1 MQRIRTTERA
11 DWRDQ
16 ATALGFN
23 YNTIEGKPYWDET
36 AYYQFSLAQI
46 EGDLEATTQEL
57 VGMCYQA
64 VEHIIGRE
72 PLLRRFAIPDFA
84 WDYLRRSWGRQD
96 KDLYGRFDLRYDGK
110 GAPKLFEFNADTP
123 TALFEAAVFQW
134 QWLEQG
140 LATGALPAGADQFNS
155 IHERLIAAFGGLGLE
170 GRTLHLA
177 ALSEHPEDRLTVEYL
192 ADCASQAGATTKL
205 IAIADIGVTADH
217 RFTDLDDQVITHLF
231 KLYPWEWLLADPF
244 GAELPRDQAAIIEP
258 IWKMTLSNK
267 GLLAVLWEL
276 FPDHPALLPAYFED
290 DPRAETLGDYVR
302 KPLLGREGSNIEL
315 VRRGVAAQRT
325 ASDGEPYGSEG
336 YVRQA
341 LAALPEFSGNY
352 PVIGSWVVAGR
363 ACGIGIREEDQLI
376 TSNTA
381 RFVPH
386 VILN

>member
-1 MQRIRTTERA
+1 MQRIGSIERP
-11 DWRDQ
+11 DWKRQ
-16 ATALGFN
+16 ASVLGFD
-23 YNTIEGKPYWDET
+23 YNTVDGKPYWDET
-36 AYYQFSLAQI
+36 AYYRFSLAQI
-46 EGDLEATTQEL
+46 ETDLEATTQEL
-57 VGMCYQA
+57 IGMCYQA
-64 VEHIIGRE
+64 VEHIAGSE
-72 PLLRRFAIPDFA
+72 PLLRRFAIPEFA
-84 WDYLRRSWGRQD
+84 WDYLRRSWRRQD

-110 GAPKLFEFNADTP
+110 GPPKLFEFNADTP

-134 QWLEQG
+134 QWLEQR
-140 LATGALPAGADQFNS
+140 LAAGALPAGADQFNS
-155 IHERLIAAFGGLGLE
+155 IHERLIAAFQGLGLA

-192 ADCASQAGATTKL
+192 ADCARQAGITTKL
-205 IAIADIGVTADH
+205 IAIADIGVTAEH
-217 RFTDLDDQVITHLF
+217 RFTDPEDEVVTHLF

-244 GAELPRDQAAIIEP
+244 GAELPRDQTAIFEP

-267 GLLAVLWEL
+267 GLLAVLWEM
-276 FPDHPALLPAYFED
+276 FPGHAALLPAYFED

-315 VRRGVAAQRT
+315 VRRGVAKLPA
-325 ASDGEPYGSEG
+325 ASDDQVYGSEG

-341 LAALPEFSGNY
+341 LAPLPEFAGNY

-363 ACGIGIREEDQLI
+363 SCGIGIREEDQLI

-386 VILN
+386 IISD

>member
-1 MQRIRTTERA
+1 MERIGATERS
-11 DWRDQ
+11 DWKRQ
-16 ATALGFN
+16 ATELGFD
-23 YNTIEGKPYWDET
+23 YNTVDGKPYWDET
-36 AYYQFSLAQI
+36 AYYRFSLAEI
-46 EGDLEATTQEL
+46 ETDLEATTQEL
-57 VGMCYQA
+57 IGMCYQA
-64 VEHIIGRE
+64 VEHIISSE
-72 PLLRRFAIPDFA
+72 ALLRRFAIPEFA
-84 WDYLRRSWGRQD
+84 WNYLRRSWRRQD

-110 GAPKLFEFNADTP
+110 GPPKLFEFNADTP

-134 QWLEQG
+134 KWLEQK
-140 LATGALPAGADQFNS
+140 LAAGTLPAGVDQFNS
-155 IHERLIAAFGGLGLE
+155 IHERLIAAFRGLGLE

-177 ALSEHPEDRLTVEYL
+177 SLSQHAEDRLTVEYL
-192 ADCASQAGATTKL
+192 ADCASQAGVATKL
-205 IAIADIGVTADH
+205 LAIADIGVTADH
-217 RFTDLDDQVITHLF
+217 GFTDLDDQVITHLF
-231 KLYPWEWLLADPF
+231 KLYPWEWLLADAF
-244 GAELPRDQAAIIEP
+244 GAELTWDRTAIIEP

-276 FPDHPALLPAYFED
+276 FPDHPVLLPAYFED
-290 DPRAETLGDYVR
+290 DPRAGALGDYVR

-315 VRRGVAAQRT
+315 VRRGLPRQRAT
-325 ASDGEPYGSEG
+325 STGEPYGSEG

-363 ACGIGIREEDQLI
+363 AAGIGIREEDQLV